1 MRIFEKIIHLIDYYF
16 VHVNK
21 IGLI

>member
-16 VHVNK
+16 IHVNK